1 MGKNMFLFKKI
12 VAPLFFPLSL
22 CLEILIVGIFLLWFT
37 RKQKAGKIIVTIG
50 VIFLTVL
57 SYGVASEI
65 LLRPIESKYPPMT
78 DVSAVLGVKWVVVL
92 SGGHTPDVQLPIT
105 GQLSEASLVR
115 LVEGIRIHRK
125 LPKSKLILS
134 GGSVISAITEAKVMA
149 DVAIALGVDYKDLV
163 LESESK
169 DTKDQARLI
178 YKIVGDSRFILV
190 TSASH
195 MPRSMALFQKKGMH
209 PIPAPIGHIV
219 KKRQKITPSM
229 FFPSAGRIVKTER
242 AFYEYL
248 GLAWAKLRG
257 QI

>member
-1 MGKNMFLFKKI
+1 MFLFKKI

-37 RKQKAGKIIVTIG
+37 RKQKTGKIIVTIG

-65 LLRPIESKYPPMT
+65 LLRPLEYKYPPLA
-78 DVSAVLGVKWVVVL
+78 DVSAHSDVEWVVVL
-92 SGGHTPDVQLPIT
+92 SGGHSPDAQLPIT
-105 GQLSEASLVR
+105 GQLSDASLAR

-134 GGSVISAITEAKVMA
+134 GGSVFNTITEAKIMA
-149 DVAIALGVDYKDLV
+149 DVAVALGMNAKDLV

-178 YKIVGDSRFILV
+178 HKIIGDSRFILV

-195 MPRSMALFQKKGMH
+195 MPRSMALFQKKGMY
-209 PIPAPIGHIV
+209 PIPAPIGYKV

>member
-1 MGKNMFLFKKI
+1 M
-12 VAPLFFPLSL
+12 APLFFPLSL

-37 RKQKAGKIIVTIG
+37 RRQKAGKIIVTIG
-50 VIFLTVL
+50 VATFVAL

-65 LLRPIESKYPPMT
+65 LLRPLEYRYPPLT
-78 DVSAVLGVKWVVVL
+78 DVSVVSDVKWVVVL
-92 SGGHTPDVQLPIT
+92 SGGHSPDAQLPIT
-105 GQLSEASLVR
+105 GQLSDASLVR

-125 LPKSKLILS
+125 LSKSKLLLS
-134 GGSVISAITEAKVMA
+134 GGSVFSTVAESKAMM
-149 DVAIALGVDYKDLV
+149 DVAVVLGVDAKDLV

-169 DTKDQARLI
+169 DTKDQARFI
-178 YKIVGDSRFILV
+178 QKIVGDSRFILV

-195 MPRSMALFQKKGMH
+195 MPRSLALFQKRGMH

-219 KKRQKITPSM
+219 KKRQKITPAM
-229 FFPSAGRIVKTER
+229 FFPSAGRIEKTER
-242 AFYEYL
+242 AFHEYL